1 MRRGLAGL
9 LFLIAAACL
18 ALAAGGWW
26 LQRVAFDT
34 NTSAEVADV
43 VLEDEAIRSQLG
55 TVVAIAAAGPLG
67 LPEAELRAQ
76 VDQFVQSN
84 DPAIDAVLGQIVADS
99 HARLIG
105 ERDEPVQ
112 ITGTQLVPIVRN
124 ENAANFPPITLPV
137 EEVAVLSVIRVSLD
151 WFIPLMAGAGAIALL
166 LGLFA
171 HPRKADAVF
180 GIGLFLVFSAVAVV
194 LLGWVVP
201 VYLLPE
207 ASDSTWIAVI
217 PAVADHNLP
226 FVIATAIALVVAGLG
241 LMIVASTL
249 GRRRS
254 WRTPV
259 NLSRYNEQRRWSR

>member
-9 LFLIAAACL
+9 LFLIAAGCL

-34 NTSAEVADV
+34 ATSAELADV
-43 VLEDEAIRSQLG
+43 VLEDDGIRSQVG
-55 TVVAIAAAGPLG
+55 TVVATAAASRLG
-67 LPEAELRAQ
+67 VPEAELRAQ
-76 VDQFVQSN
+76 VDQYVQFN
-84 DPAIDAVLGQIVADS
+84 DPAIDAVLGQVVADS

-112 ITGTQLVPIVRN
+112 ITGAQLVPIVRN
-124 ENAANFPPITLPV
+124 ENAADFPPITLPV
-137 EEVAVLSVIRVSLD
+137 EEVTALHVIRISLG

-180 GIGLFLVFSAVAVV
+180 GIGLFLAFSAAAVV

-207 ASDSTWIAVI
+207 ASDGTWMAVI
-217 PAVADHNLP
+217 PVVADHNLP
-226 FVIATAIALVVAGLG
+226 SVIAAAIALVVAGIG
-241 LMIVASTL
+241 LMIASSTL

-259 NLSRYNEQRRWSR
+259 NMSRYNEQRRWSR